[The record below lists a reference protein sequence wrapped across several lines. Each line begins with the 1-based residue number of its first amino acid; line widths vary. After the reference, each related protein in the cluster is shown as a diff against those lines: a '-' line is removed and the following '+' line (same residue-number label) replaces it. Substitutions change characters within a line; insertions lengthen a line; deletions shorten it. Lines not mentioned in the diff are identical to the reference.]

1 MDIMT
6 EEMSLLS
13 EEQLDNAEVKTKI
26 EAPKASTGY
35 LFFKKVFDFTSSFV
49 VSLILLLP
57 ILIISLLI
65 VLKDKGS
72 PFYAQKRVG
81 LNGRILKV
89 YKFRSMKVGADN
101 LENML
106 TAEQLEE
113 YKKEYKLK
121 DDPRLIGYKK
131 PGDGSTCFG
140 AVLRK
145 TSLDEILQIVVNV
158 CILGNMSVVGPRP
171 ILQSELEEHYT
182 PDEQK
187 LILSVKPGITGYW
200 QAYARNN
207 VTYESGERQKMELY
221 YVYNRSFLLDLK
233 IMFKTVGS
241 VITKAGANQKDCE

>member
-1 MDIMT
+1 MSVMT
-6 EEMSLLS
+6 DEKSVLS
-13 EEQLDNAEVKTKI
+13 QKQVDTVRVNINL
-26 EAPKASTGY
+26 EAPKVSNVY
-35 LFFKKVFDFTSSFV
+35 LFLKRVFDLISSFV
-49 VSLILLLP
+49 ASLVLFLP

-65 VLKDKGS
+65 VLKDKGN

-81 LNGRILKV
+81 INGQVLKV
-89 YKFRSMKVGADN
+89 YKFRSMKIGADN

-106 TAEQLEE
+106 SAEQMEE
-113 YKKEYKLK
+113 YRKEYKLK

-131 PGDGSTCFG
+131 AGDGKTCFG

-145 TSLDEILQIVVNV
+145 TSLDEILQILMNV
-158 CILGNMSVVGPRP
+158 CILGNMSWVGPRP
-171 ILQSELEEHYT
+171 VLESELHENYT
-182 PDEQK
+182 PEEQK

-233 IMFKTVGS
+233 IIFKTVGS
-241 VITKAGANQKDCE
+241 VITKAGAN